1 MITDPIAQYFLDRYV
16 DKIRQDYQP
25 CELWLWGS
33 RVYGQP
39 KEDSDLDCVIV
50 SSKFSDVRKIRR
62 SYEFQKSIG
71 KIADRRG
78 FALNSFCFTPEEF
91 QQKKTDPWM
100 MRDLFEKGLR
110 VI

>member
-1 MITDPIAQYFLDRYV
+1 MITDPIAQHFLDAYL
-16 DKIRQDYQP
+16 DKIRQSYQD

-50 SSKFSDVRKIRR
+50 SSKFLNVRKMRR

-71 KIADRRG
+71 KISDRRG

-91 QQKKTDPWM
+91 QQKKNRSMD
-100 MRDLFEKGLR
+100 DAGS
-110 VI
+110 V